1 MPCDNPEISVGMY
14 WLVHNIDSALES
26 ALMALIKM
34 ANSKRDSWELLLRKQ
49 ISAGFGRNWRVNGE
63 QSGRTKLI
71 YVFNEGRG
79 EKNPRT
85 TSTLNIPWE
94 RQSIAKIIGAIEYI
108 KPLVQEKN
116 ISLADAAKRWKA
128 QNLPEDKK
136 VADVLWE
143 EVFEESIKTKK
154 GLSSTTK
161 IEGKM

>member
-1 MPCDNPEISVGMY
+1 MSWDNSKISVGMY

-34 ANSKRDSWELLLRKQ
+34 ASSKGDSWELLLRKQ

-79 EKNPRT
+79 ERNPRT
-85 TSTLNIPWE
+85 TSTLDIPWE

-108 KPLVQEKN
+108 KPLVQDKN
-116 ISLADAAKRWKA
+116 LSLAEAAKRWKA
-128 QNLPEDKK
+128 QNLLEEKK
-136 VADVLWE
+136 LW
-143 EVFEESIKTKK
+143 F
-154 GLSSTTK
+154 
-161 IEGKM
+161 

>member
-1 MPCDNPEISVGMY
+1 MEI
-14 WLVHNIDSALES
+14 
-26 ALMALIKM
+26 
-34 ANSKRDSWELLLRKQ
+34 
-49 ISAGFGRNWRVNGE
+49 NGE

-154 GLSSTTK
+154 GLSSYN
-161 IEGKM
+161 